1 MLCASLLALCA
12 TLLARYNSKVFS
24 SMLAAAYHCEL
35 NWAIEIWSLDRHTE
49 HGWIWIDSTVGF
61 NPLEAQTWQMAILL
75 ASYTRQVSTLFQ
87 SMWVA
92 AYHYETQSLT
102 ILSSTQDCYVDC
114 MIQAFPQM
122 VRTICRIPQ
131 MVRDRLRNSA
141 NGPGPFTEFCKRS
154 RTVCRI
160 QVEVPIKTPFLEG
173 FCRFYV
179 QFLTF
184 SWTICI
190 WNAFFAKKIVP
201 FDLL

>member
-1 MLCASLLALCA
+1 MKAALIISGSMLCASLLALCA

-131 MVRDRLRNSA
+131 
-141 NGPGPFTEFCKRS
+141 
-154 RTVCRI
+154 TVCRNP
-160 QVEVPIKTPFLEG
+160 QTLVRGGGGLEKPPF
-173 FCRFYV
+173 F
-179 QFLTF
+179 
-184 SWTICI
+184 
-190 WNAFFAKKIVP
+190 
-201 FDLL
+201 